1 MVNVEGGEDRNP
13 KKHDGDNDSNKRKKT
28 NVSLAAVILAAT
40 LAASTTVV
48 VIDAFVVPRQSIP
61 FTNYHVNNS

>member
-13 KKHDGDNDSNKRKKT
+13 KKHDGDNDSNTRKKT
-28 NVSLAAVILAAT
+28 NVSLAAVLAAT
-40 LAASTTVV
+40 LAASNTVV
-48 VIDAFVVPRQSIP
+48 VIDAFVVPRQSIL